1 MKSVSCRDAGFDC
14 DYTLEADNDE
24 ELFSKSEKHVFNVHG
39 MKKEDFIPMFN
50 ERMRSSIRET

>member
-14 DYTLEADNDE
+14 DYTLEADSDD
-24 ELFSKSEKHVFNVHG
+24 ELFSKGEKHVFNVHG